1 MCHFNN
7 VNVGRDG
14 TRWDEMEDGGWRMNG
29 PVNSRKSLFKL
40 IRMESKN
47 IFRKYTISQPL
58 RFIRVNL
65 YKRTEQVRK
74 NHYTICKEA
83 GCEGCADI
91 KNQEDKVE
99 VALISSKYSVT
110 SLI

>member
-1 MCHFNN
+1 
-7 VNVGRDG
+7 
-14 TRWDEMEDGGWRMNG
+14 MEDEWASKFKKKFIQVNQNG
-29 PVNSRKSLFKL
+29 IKKH
-40 IRMESKN
+40 IQK
-47 IFRKYTISQPL
+47 IHYISATS
-58 RFIRVNL
+58 IL